1 MNRPYYFKLF
11 QRLDS
16 TIFTWNI
23 IEYLVPHMESYFKR
37 NFEPSQNLVLKF
49 LSSEDFSLD
58 SLFFAWFP
66 VVSSVNITVTILL
79 WKHFGTLLSS
89 ISSMYAVHSRGAL
102 TLFLSRASSKLCCL
116 YIVSVWFLLLKRFLS
131 HLQNYVLNIC
141 P

>member
-11 QRLDS
+11 QRQDS

-23 IEYLVPHMESYFKR
+23 IEYLVPHLESYFKR

-58 SLFFAWFP
+58 SLFFSSWFP

-79 WKHFGTLLSS
+79 WKSS

-116 YIVSVWFLLLKRFLS
+116 YIASVWFLLLKRFLF